1 MISARAI
8 QQGSLW
14 SGIFRITR
22 PNQDWTVSLP
32 FQEEEQ
38 IDETYA
44 TRDEAVEAAF
54 AFAETLL
61 RSREKSKKR

>member
-22 PNQDWTVSLP
+22 PNQDWTVTLP

-61 RSREKSKKR
+61 RSREKSTKR

>member
-22 PNQDWTVSLP
+22 PNQDWTVTLP